1 MSDIIF
7 LSDVR
12 LSFPALIEPKK
23 NKTDPT
29 KVPTYEAD
37 FIMPP
42 NHPGFGQVM
51 QTYAAM
57 AQEKWKAHANQ
68 IMQMINADR
77 RLRCF
82 AQGSERVDKNTLRV
96 YDGYE
101 GMVAIGASKKSDKGA
116 PQMIKADGS
125 AVDPMNTMEYQ
136 AVARKLYG
144 GCRVNAAIKLWLQ
157 ENTHGRGV
165 RCDLIAVQFLRDDKP
180 FGDAQPDAT
189 PMFGAVAGA
198 APAGVPG
205 FFGAAPAAAPAG
217 GVPGFFG
224 ATPAAAPAMPA
235 PPTFGAPATMP
246 SFFGS

>member
-23 NKTDPT
+23 NKTDPS

-42 NHPGFGQVM
+42 NHPGFGQIM

-77 RLRCF
+77 KIRCF
-82 AQGSERVDKNTLRV
+82 AQGSERIDKTTLKI

-116 PQMIKADGS
+116 PQMIKPDGS

-136 AVARKLYG
+136 AHARKMYG

-189 PMFGAVAGA
+189 PMFGAVAAGA
-198 APAGVPG
+198 APANP
-205 FFGAAPAAAPAG
+205 FGAPAAAG
-217 GVPGFFG
+217 GMPGFFG
-224 ATPAAAPAMPA
+224 ATPAASPAMPA
-235 PPTFGAPATMP
+235 PPTFGAPAQMP
-246 SFFGS
+246 SFFGR